1 MITGD
6 LIPLYRYIVMARVLK
21 LEMLG
26 LRSSKG
32 RTCYAIVKSELGYK
46 GNRAKVLAQLEAHI
60 EALKEALDAA
70 SNMEVTD
77 ND

>member
-1 MITGD
+1 
-6 LIPLYRYIVMARVLK
+6 MARVLK

-60 EALKEALDAA
+60 EALKERI
-70 SNMEVTD
+70 
-77 ND
+77 

>member
-1 MITGD
+1 MIESTEHGSVMITGEH
-6 LIPLYRYIVMARVLK
+6 IPLYRYIVMARVLK

-60 EALKEALDAA
+60 EALKERI
-70 SNMEVTD
+70 
-77 ND
+77 